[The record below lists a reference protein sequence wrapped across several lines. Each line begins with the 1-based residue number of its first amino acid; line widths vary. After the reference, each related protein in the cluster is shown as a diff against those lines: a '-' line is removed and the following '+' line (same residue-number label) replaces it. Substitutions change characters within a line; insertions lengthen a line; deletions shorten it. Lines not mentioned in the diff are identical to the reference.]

1 MSPFTRENKLL
12 LLFDFYQ
19 TGNALTKVKVAN
31 IKLYENQFN
40 RSGINILVTRGQTFL
55 VKITCDLFQL
65 QTRLKRVNKKLIFN
79 NTTEL
84 EDSK

>member
-1 MSPFTRENKLL
+1 MSPFTRENEL

-55 VKITCDLFQL
+55 VKITRNAQM
-65 QTRLKRVNKKLIFN
+65 K
-79 NTTEL
+79 
-84 EDSK
+84 S